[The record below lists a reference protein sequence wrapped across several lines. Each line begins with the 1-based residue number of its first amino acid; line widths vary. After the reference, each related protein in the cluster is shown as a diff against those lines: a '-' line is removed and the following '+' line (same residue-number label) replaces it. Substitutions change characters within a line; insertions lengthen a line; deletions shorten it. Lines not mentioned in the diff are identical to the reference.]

1 MMATFVPETPAS
13 ALFRSSRARR
23 RTEYNTLPFCITVC
37 TQSICMNSSSAN
49 GSHTQLLRYLL
60 RRLPSRLA
68 NSPEMPLPP
77 GLFSIYARFLSRST
91 PKDSLDRLPND
102 VIVDFIFDYLDVI
115 DIIRMRMVRPSFE
128 SGLAETGV
136 HGWNEI

>member
-1 MMATFVPETPAS
+1 
-13 ALFRSSRARR
+13 
-23 RTEYNTLPFCITVC
+23 
-37 TQSICMNSSSAN
+37 
-49 GSHTQLLRYLL
+49 
-60 RRLPSRLA
+60 
-68 NSPEMPLPP
+68 MPLPP
-77 GLFSIYARFLSRST
+77 GLFSIYTRFLSRST